1 MKRILLSGTMFLA
14 ALSAMNAVEP
24 VKDPATYSPV
34 EGTYFKSLWMY
45 SPKTENAHPMMNTGN
60 TRGICCVDDKVYL
73 PLKGDSDKSISHQIN
88 EFDANTGAFLKTYTL
103 PLTVNGNTPGMH
115 LNDLQADSKGNLAA
129 CNIVSNIQTGKFYVW
144 RMKKGTFDKPEELLA
159 WTWGDQGQDALRIDY
174 FDVFG
179 DVYGDGYI
187 LATVNGLIENY
198 SNIVFKWNIVNGVA
212 STEAEQIWAQEY
224 VPAQIKTNGS
234 APRVRAISADGFYLD
249 PSNAHP
255 SYYDWDGN
263 KVDGFD
269 VTKVSTKS
277 AGVNGVDEF
286 ELGGRRFLVAGTN
299 NHGVLAGYQKNIAE
313 VFDITDGM
321 AAAKS
326 LQIFP
331 KNGLGDVSNIG
342 QTVKPVVRKI
352 DANTVD
358 LIVQAYGNGAAAYRF
373 SLEPLSVD
381 AEKMSA
387 MNIHLAGSEL
397 VFSEEAAKVDVY
409 AVAGNCVAQF
419 ANVNRANLSLVKGIY
434 IVKAMDMAGK
444 TKVQKIVVE

>member
-1 MKRILLSGTMFLA
+1 MKRILLSGTMLLA
-14 ALSAMNAVEP
+14 GISAMNAVEP

-34 EGTYFKSLWMY
+34 EGTYFQSLWMY
-45 SPKTENAHPMMNTGN
+45 SPKTENINPMMSTPN

-73 PLKGDSDKSISHQIN
+73 PLRGAEFHQIN

-103 PLTVNGNTPGMH
+103 PITVNGNTPGMH
-115 LNDLQADSKGNLAA
+115 MNDLQSDSQGNLAG
-129 CNIVSNIQTGKFYVW
+129 CNIATDIQKGSFYVW
-144 RMKKGTFDKPEELLA
+144 KMKKGAYDAPEELLA
-159 WTWGDQGQDALRIDY
+159 WTWGDQGQAALRIDY

-179 DVYGDGYI
+179 DVYGNGYI
-187 LATVNGLIENY
+187 IASIAGAIEGY
-198 SNIVFKWNIVNGVA
+198 SNVVLKWDIVNGVA
-212 STEAEQIWAQEY
+212 STDPTLIQVQGY
-224 VPAQIKTNGS
+224 VPTKITTNGS
-234 APRVRAISADGFYLD
+234 APRVRAVSADGFYLD

-255 SYYDWDGN
+255 SYYNWDGMW
-263 KVDGFD
+263 VDGFD

-277 AGVNGVDEF
+277 AGPNGVDDF
-286 ELGGRRFLVAGTN
+286 ELGGRLFLVAGTN
-299 NHGVLAGYQKNIAE
+299 NHGVLEGYAKNIAE

-321 AAAKS
+321 PAAKS

-331 KNGLGDVSNIG
+331 KNGLGDATNSG
-342 QTVKPVVRKI
+342 QTVEPAVRI
-352 DANTVD
+352 VDANTADIFVH
-358 LIVQAYGNGAAAYRF
+358 AYGNGVAAYRF
-373 SLEPLSVD
+373 SLNPLSID
-381 AEKMSA
+381 KEKMSA